1 MKPIL
6 SALAGLLLFGLHSTT
21 VFSQT
26 LPSIDEVSEQAANRP
41 KWEAGIGALAFI
53 TPNYPAADDYRTL
66 ALPVPYFVYRG
77 RVLQADDEGSR
88 LRHRF
93 TPNIELGF
101 SGGGAL
107 SSNSSDSGARRGMP
121 DLDYL
126 AEIGPNLRLS
136 FNGPTPRSKLQLDL
150 PVRAVFSLGSD
161 VRSRGA
167 TFAPELS
174 LTSRYLHDDRLTL
187 RLSIGSDW
195 ATSGLHEYFY
205 EVKPQYE
212 TEQRPAYS
220 ASAGYLGSSIGTR
233 LTYAFTPRV
242 SGFAAARYYN
252 HSGAANEDSP
262 LFERDNNTSLVVG
275 IIWSL
280 WQSKARAES

>member
-1 MKPIL
+1 MLP
-6 SALAGLLLFGLHSTT
+6 AGLLALAPHSTT
-21 VFSQT
+21 ALAQT
-26 LPSIDEVSEQAANRP
+26 LPSIDEVSEQASERP
-41 KWEAGIGALAFI
+41 KWEAGVGALAFI

-66 ALPVPYFVYRG
+66 VLPVPYFVYRG

-136 FNGPTPRSKLQLDL
+136 FTGPTPRSKFQLDL
-150 PVRAVFSLGSD
+150 PVRAVFSVGSSMK
-161 VRSRGA
+161 SRGA

-174 LTSRYLHDDRLTL
+174 LTSRYLHNDQLTL
-187 RLSIGSDW
+187 RLSVGSDW
-195 ATSGLHEYFY
+195 ATSALHEYFY
-205 EVKPQYE
+205 EVKPEYAN
-212 TEQRPAYS
+212 EQRPAYS

-252 HSGAANEDSP
+252 HTGAANENSP
-262 LFERDNNTSLVVG
+262 LFERDNNYSLVVG
-275 IIWSL
+275 FIWSL
-280 WQSKARAES
+280 WQSKSRAES

>member
-1 MKPIL
+1 VLLPL
-6 SALAGLLLFGLHSTT
+6 VLFSATAFA
-21 VFSQT
+21 QA
-26 LPSIDEVSEQAANRP
+26 LPSIDDVSEQIPDRP
-41 KWEAGIGALAFI
+41 KWEVGIGALAFI
-53 TPNYPAADDYRTL
+53 TPNYPASDDYRTL

-107 SSNSSDSGARRGMP
+107 SSNSSSSGARRGMP

-136 FNGPTPRSKLQLDL
+136 FDGPVPRSKLQLDL

-161 VRSRGA
+161 LRSRGA

-174 LTSRYLHDDRLTL
+174 LTSRYLPKDRLTL

-195 ATSGLHEYFY
+195 ATSALHEYFY
-205 EVKPQYE
+205 EVDSQYE
-212 TEQRPAYS
+212 IEGQRPAYS

-233 LTYAFTPRV
+233 LSYVFTPRV
-242 SGFAAARYYN
+242 SGFVATRYYN
-252 HSGAANEDSP
+252 HAGAANENSP
-262 LFERDNNTSLVVG
+262 LFERNNNYSLVVG
-275 IIWSL
+275 FIWSL
-280 WQSKARAES
+280 WQSQARAEDRGP